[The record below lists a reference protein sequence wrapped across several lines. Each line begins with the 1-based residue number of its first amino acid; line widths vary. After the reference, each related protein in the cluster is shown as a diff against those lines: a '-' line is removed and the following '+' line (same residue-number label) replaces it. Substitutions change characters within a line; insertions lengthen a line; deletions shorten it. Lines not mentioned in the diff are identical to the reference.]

1 MSLFLKFKY
10 LDFIGTEYIIQKVKR
25 YVKKQISKSAGSN
38 IKVDCSLDPSSSNPV
53 ENREVTRALDGKLN
67 GEQYT
72 NEGGYITAY
81 IHGDALTFGKN
92 GTRANYCS
100 TAFGDCCMALG
111 EGSHAEG
118 TSTQAIGD
126 NSHAEGSK
134 TNARGTCSHAEG
146 RYTEASGDYSHAEGY
161 GSHASGYYSHAE
173 GSNTYA
179 FGDYSH
185 AEGSN
190 TYARGKCQHVSGKF
204 NIDDTDGIYA
214 FIIGNGTAH
223 SARSNAFA
231 IEWEGNIVLFDNGTP
246 VVLTPA
252 KLSALLALVS

>member
-10 LDFIGTEYIIQKVKR
+10 LDFIGTEYLIRKVKR
-25 YVKKQISKSAGSN
+25 YVKKQISKSGGSN
-38 IKVDCSLDPSSSNPV
+38 IKVDSSLDPSSSNPV

-72 NEGGYITAY
+72 NEVGYITEH
-81 IHGDALTFGKN
+81 IRGDALTFGN
-92 GTRANYCS
+92 GTNANYCS
-100 TAFGDCCMALG
+100 TAFGDGVMALG
-111 EGSHAEG
+111 NCSHAEGYHTFAHGDHSHAEGFGSHATRYGSHAEG
-118 TSTQAIGD
+118 QSYAYG
-126 NSHAEGSK
+126 N
-134 TNARGTCSHAEG
+134 
-146 RYTEASGDYSHAEGY
+146 YSHTEGN
-161 GSHASGYYSHAE
+161 
-173 GSNTYA
+173 NTYA

-231 IEWEGNIVLFDNGTP
+231 IDWEGNIVLFDNGTP